1 MGEDASTADERD
13 MTEPIELLQKL
24 CVKLEE
30 NNWGD
35 IPMECIFE
43 IVHSPSSEWSLDT
56 IALVKIANEVW
67 GT

>member
-1 MGEDASTADERD
+1 

-35 IPMECIFE
+35 IPIECIFE